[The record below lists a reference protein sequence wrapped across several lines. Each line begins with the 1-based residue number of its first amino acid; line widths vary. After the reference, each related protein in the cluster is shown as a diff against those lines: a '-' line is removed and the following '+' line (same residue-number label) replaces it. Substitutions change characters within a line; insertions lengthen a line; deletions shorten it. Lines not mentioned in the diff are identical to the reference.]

1 MAQKPN
7 LVGKIAGYFTYHKG
21 DQSQRPL
28 SMRNKNPLHKTN
40 VVIGVASAV
49 SFLLGFAMQGY
60 WGQMLPIMGFV
71 LGFCFTFAVLMQVAI
86 NKQNDWQWRIELM
99 NKHKSSQ
106 LFG

>member
-28 SMRNKNPLHKTN
+28 SMQNKSPFHKVN
-40 VVIGVASAV
+40 LGVGVASAV
-49 SFLLGFAMQGY
+49 SFLLGFMMQGY
-60 WGQMLPIMGFV
+60 WGQMLPIMGVV
-71 LGFCFTFAVLMQVAI
+71 LALCFTFAVLMQVAI
-86 NKQNDWQWRIELM
+86 NKGNDKDWRMELM

-106 LFG
+106 MFG